1 MECLRKQFKLQFIE
15 VNRLRF
21 LKTRFPL
28 LAYYF
33 DFFISAVCC
42 MCLLIFVYISMII
55 TGAIGI
61 GVISMVSII
70 IEFIRGFVPEQNPMN
85 TVLRGFGIFLFT
97 VEFVIFCLG
106 SYLVFS
112 VFEPSYE
119 EVDEFEYC
127 AKWLYV
133 FAITYIALTFAIV
146 LSALL
151 LGYCFLYLWCFTVAA
166 HEEQQ
171 QPRRQPAA

>member
-1 MECLRKQFKLQFIE
+1 MADIGQKEI
-15 VNRLRF
+15 
-21 LKTRFPL
+21 
-28 LAYYF
+28 
-33 DFFISAVCC
+33 AVCC

-61 GVISMVSII
+61 GNCPIQPLLPVYMIVSGVISMVSII

>member
-1 MECLRKQFKLQFIE
+1 
-15 VNRLRF
+15 
-21 LKTRFPL
+21 
-28 LAYYF
+28 
-33 DFFISAVCC
+33 
-42 MCLLIFVYISMII
+42 
-55 TGAIGI
+55 
-61 GVISMVSII
+61 MVSII

-97 VEFVIFCLG
+97 VEFVIFCLGINYYPTSFNKIMIHLLFLKLSFILG